1 MKFRPLSDRVLV
13 EPLEAAEATTGGIV
27 LPDSAKEKPTQGRIV
42 AVGPGAV
49 REDGTRTP
57 VDAKVGD
64 VVLYGEYSG
73 TDVTLDDKDFKVLR
87 EYDILAKVKQ

>member
-1 MKFRPLSDRVLV
+1 MKFRPLADRVLI
-13 EPLEAAEATTGGIV
+13 EPLEAAETTTGGIV

-42 AVGPGAV
+42 AVGPGVV

-57 VDAKVGD
+57 ADAEVGD

-73 TDVTLDDKDFKVLR
+73 TDVSLDDKDVRVLR